1 MLNVQFS
8 TEMQFM
14 LLFAALVKETTIKY
28 ACILLSIEH

>member
-14 LLFAALVKETTIKY
+14 LLFAALVKETTINTLVFY
-28 ACILLSIEH
+28 